1 MERIATVKFIA
12 CKKSQTRGGM
22 SAILKYCSQ
31 DKKTVWNNKKLVSGM
46 NVVAQSSY
54 SEMMNTKH
62 LYRKTGGRM
71 FYHLIQSFHPD
82 EDITP
87 ETAHEIGLKLANEI
101 FKGYE
106 VQVATHSDTVHIHN
120 HFVVNSVSFE
130 NGLKYHSDKDEI
142 QRIRDYSDKLC
153 KGYGLSVLKPK
164 KSKVKNM
171 SAKEYRVADRG
182 QSWKL
187 QLAITIDE
195 AMQFAVSREHF
206 ISLMENEGYEVTWT
220 DKRKNITYTTPNDM
234 KCRDNKLHE
243 EKYLK
248 EAMEYEFI
256 NRKEIIRRIKE
267 PVQDESAES
276 REHTGV
282 CFSNTEQLGSIDK
295 GSRKSDRDGGKSFS
309 GSNEQEDNE
318 RISQTDT
325 GNQFRPDRAA
335 QGNTEKLP
343 DNNGQ
348 DNSRMFTE
356 FETDSD
362 GYYLTGWETERELF
376 RELLENERTSRE
388 NYEVA
393 TGYSVPA
400 YSNTGSM
407 VSDTAYLIAG
417 LMNIIEE
424 PEKKDHT
431 DMQEPEKERKN
442 YDRDPRMRM

>member
-12 CKKSQTRGGM
+12 CKKSQTSGGM

-31 DKKTVWNNKKLVSGM
+31 DKKTVWNDKKLVSGM

-130 NGLKYHSDKDEI
+130 NGLMYHSDKDEI

-276 REHTGV
+276 REYSGV
-282 CFSNTEQLGSIDK
+282 RFSDTEQLERPDRCSNQ
-295 GSRKSDRDGGKSFS
+295 SDRDDRNAVGRSAEQKDYDRLSKSDS
-309 GSNEQEDNE
+309 K
-318 RISQTDT
+318 
-325 GNQFRPDRAA
+325 NQLRPDR
-335 QGNTEKLP
+335 GTESNTEKLP

-348 DNSRMFTE
+348 DFSRMFRE

-362 GYYLTGWETERELF
+362 GYYLTGWETERGIF

-424 PEKKDHT
+424 PDHKDHT

-442 YDRDPRMRM
+442 YDRYPGMRM